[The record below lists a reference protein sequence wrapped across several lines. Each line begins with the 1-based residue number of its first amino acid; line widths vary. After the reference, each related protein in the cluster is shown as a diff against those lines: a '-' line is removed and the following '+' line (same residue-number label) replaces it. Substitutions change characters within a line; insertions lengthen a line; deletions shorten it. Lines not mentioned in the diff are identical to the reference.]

1 MMWSNEIHLKLK
13 NVVEIRHQEL
23 PERRSGSS
31 SSSDSS
37 LEEAAAAPQ
46 GSIGGFLKDG
56 SLGWIA
62 RGSMFSVF
70 STQSG
75 SKLMSHNFEQDSKT
89 RNCII
94 CSAEEMP
101 LEETNCCVVAVAI
114 QLDNDTGIVVVLTV
128 QGSRLLGRIDI
139 NEKVSCLRPVSRL
152 SYNRGRLA
160 EFSGCLAVGT
170 ASGKV
175 LLVDACLKFDENP
188 IFGRRL
194 VMNKLDRNQCHIE
207 FSSTDAEQI
216 TASHALIRTRD
227 VYFGLQLDS
236 LEEEAY
242 SPVTSLLDLPALMA
256 VAVGYAD
263 GRMVIYDLLE
273 LRVIHVAHPPV
284 EDSPVISMNMI
295 EPTNDPKACVYI
307 WAFHAGEDG
316 SFAVLHTLMYEEK
329 FVEPHGHV
337 YEGFISCGPRLTI
350 PSNDQ
355 GSFPLSVQSIMKTV
369 SQEEEVL
376 TLSVLSWIGSDKAT
390 NIVVF
395 DLNQWYKAEMPHTC
409 NWRQDLNHTVVF
421 SVKDFSVNVCLVA
434 DSLVPFNSIQR
445 PEEHFYPNSLSFD
458 MITLTNDNC
467 ARYHWTGLQ
476 NKIIEYFERSGSACI
491 MDPGKIYTVMLRAA
505 LMPQFPDFNYST
517 EAPLDVQ
524 REYLLSVALEY
535 NCYSL
540 LQECAL
546 SWADGSHLGQ
556 TPEEGVALST
566 LTDWIWSRAKAL
578 KELSNNMCVP
588 LFDLSGRRIDCGT
601 QKTLL
606 HCSRQLRQLSKLYD
620 VIFTQ
625 CKQYIPEK
633 VFKALKAQGNSIQ
646 LAADYQEVVQW
657 LLNVGLL
664 PEGNIDGVNL
674 SDEFLLVPFPYQA
687 IRSYYASQRTMLH
700 DKQQADSKDPTSVED
715 LSCKYL
721 FIDNFIEREFPN
733 EALRKMWIEN
743 NSTGVYPP
751 NSMQNLLRALLVPNV
766 SAEVKYVLLCY
777 TFMDM
782 TAVLGE
788 GRYSGIVQNLIKF
801 PAVFKLSSA
810 LIKRTQAFWFLDHG
824 HIDGAIEELLSP
836 MSQSEQFPH
845 WQREFLISALLRYDA
860 PHLALRALRVPGMPI
875 NPFLELRTLLEN
887 NLISEAFKLQ
897 RSKHDKKL
905 LKCFFEGTL
914 RSSKYEVLLDLAMS
928 EEETR
933 ILREYLTST
942 HQPMADNV
950 HFIHLLQKLDF
961 VEAVHM
967 VDRLGRKRT
976 TEYNLEAPKEALT
989 LYHAA
994 LEPTTQHLSYLAYA
1008 EQKDL
1013 RPTKA
1018 PFAEPLSSRLIQSRA
1033 DFRNRIYHKSILAI
1047 KEAAAPL
1054 DHPQPFLEK
1063 PGLGMFQF
1071 HAQTKSSKVCYPIKL
1086 VSKVSKRK
1094 LDEDNM
1100 HEAKEKVVP
1109 AVFLDYEKPSKRRK
1123 VETENPYNMSF
1134 VAPKSVLTEFRP
1146 MKPWFKFS
1154 SHNSERSSS
1163 KSFSRSPS
1171 AQLTTPVV
1179 KKMSSYNPPSPESV
1193 SSYTP
1198 HGILKSTA
1206 SVQSFFNRKSVSPT
1220 PTGTPP
1226 TIHRISDAEEKILR
1240 FDLPESPQV
1249 ENLEPSFAASSQLLN
1264 ESMVS
1269 NDEFFSP
1276 EVSVAT
1282 LDDETC
1288 MDIKNSLS
1296 AGPKR
1301 RRSIHSRS
1309 RSITPVENNIAI
1321 IIEDPDD
1328 DSSSKQPDSQDMD
1341 ESMESAEMGPDDPET
1356 PPLPTV
1362 MLHHGSHAGKSL
1374 ERMVLEANARRALV
1388 AEMAVGEIMEDTES
1402 ELEIQVE
1409 EKLEV
1414 RVEVSLPE
1422 SEGESVEEP
1431 RDEPVLAESVS
1442 GEQFVEKCAS
1452 EAAQDVPSEEAS
1464 APERV
1469 PEPGSEQAV
1478 VVLDEDEEE
1487 DDVQE
1492 VLPEQDVSD
1501 DYNDES
1507 HGEEEELDLVVEEAS
1522 AEEDIEMESDV
1533 EEIHEDDVDNSEAS
1547 EDSSA
1552 VEEVINISS
1561 GSESAGNIS
1570 SGSESDD
1577 ESSSSSTSDDKGDDE
1592 EKQAVGGERTV
1603 GATEPAGPSTEE
1615 PAENRQLSDFYSDIV
1630 PEFLMDQGNVED
1642 KAKNEE
1648 SSDVQVSTTTSST
1661 SHTDS
1666 ESRVREQQSQGEV
1679 SVANSEDDDGS
1690 NSNKGHQAEDLSVQQ
1705 EAVEQA
1711 EVREQTPEPSTSRA
1725 RDLSVP
1731 AGNER
1736 QDQPAVVSDNKIVSP
1751 SREESF
1757 KHANEDK
1764 FLGPPKNAHEVEV
1777 PAMNL
1782 SVKPDVAHEA
1792 NRKNSKSDE
1801 SDDSAAL
1808 NLSTG
1813 QSVER
1818 LQPDEEV
1825 SESDTADV
1833 DESIS
1838 VEERTNSSPQ
1848 QRAENADVEDP
1859 LEGPSSRII
1868 APKSSTG
1875 LGEQEQPLEAPNAE
1889 ATHDVQN
1896 VESKEDS
1903 EAIQDTVP
1911 KETATSPSKE
1921 VSTPAKRA
1929 RKASTGSVDV
1939 STPRSTI
1946 KTRRMSA
1953 AEHLEDTPT
1962 KRTTRASSLAPEGK
1976 SPETP
1981 LSKSRKHSSM
1991 TNVATPELTT
2001 LTPRRSTRASSLARE
2016 LLTSTPARRTRRT
2029 TETSTESKHLSPEE
2043 ANDSIVD
2050 DSKSEVSNVST
2061 GSRRN
2066 TRRSTAAR
2074 KLPLQPTISEEST
2087 DMPSPKASKSSSG
2100 KVEEESFAEYSTNR
2114 RLTRHQSA
2122 IIEKSL
2128 DMVRKLNASSED
2140 ATHSVSY
2147 DEADSEPES
2156 VVSNASTVSKR
2167 STRSKASQQSKGGK
2181 STASGRGKAKP
2192 TTSAS
2197 GRSTRSSAASKRDNS
2212 DADSVDTD
2220 IAESPAK
2227 KSKLETIAEEDDE
2240 PAMKGRRRGKPKK
2253 V

>member
-1 MMWSNEIHLKLK
+1 MWSSEIHLTLK
-13 NVVEIRHQEL
+13 NVMEIQHSELSERHTNIRDSSQDEAEEL
-23 PERRSGSS
+23 PRRT
-31 SSSDSS
+31 
-37 LEEAAAAPQ
+37 
-46 GSIGGFLKDG
+46 IGGFLKEG
-56 SLGWIA
+56 SLGWVA
-62 RGSMFSVF
+62 
-70 STQSG
+70 SG
-75 SKLMSHNFEQDSKT
+75 SLFTVLSTKTGAKLMSHSFDQDSKT
-89 RNCII
+89 RNSVI
-94 CSAEEMP
+94 CSVQEMP
-101 LEETNCCVVAVAI
+101 LEETNCCIVAVGI
-114 QLDNDTGIVVVLTV
+114 QLEDDTGIVVVLAV
-128 QGSRLLGRIDI
+128 QGSRILGRIDV
-139 NEKVSCLRPVSRL
+139 NEKLACLQSISRQ
-152 SYNRGRLA
+152 SYSRGRIA
-160 EFSGCLAVGT
+160 KFSGCLVVGT

-175 LLVDACLKFDENP
+175 LLIDACLKFEDNS

-194 VMNKLDRNQCHIE
+194 MMNKLEKNQCHVE
-207 FSSTDAEQI
+207 FSSTDPEQI
-216 TASHALIRTRD
+216 AASHELVKKRNI
-227 VYFGLQLDS
+227 YFGLQLDP
-236 LEEEAY
+236 LEEEG
-242 SPVTSLLDLPALMA
+242 SPIISILDLPALMA
-256 VAVGYAD
+256 MAVGYAD
-263 GRMVIYDLLE
+263 GRMVIYDLQE
-273 LRVIHVAHPPV
+273 LCVIYVAQPPV
-284 EDSPVISMNMI
+284 EDSPVISMNLV

-307 WAFHAGEDG
+307 WAFHAGEEG
-316 SFAVLHTLMYEEK
+316 AFAIMHTLMYEEK
-329 FVEPHGHV
+329 YVEPQGHV

-350 PSNDQ
+350 SSEDP

-376 TLSVLSWIGSDKAT
+376 TLCVLSWIGSNNAT
-390 NIVVF
+390 NIIVF
-395 DLNQWYKAEMPHTC
+395 DLNQWYKAEMPHIC
-409 NWRQDLNHTVVF
+409 DYRRDLNHTVVF
-421 SVKDFSVNVCLVA
+421 SVKDYSVNVCLVT

-458 MITLTNDNC
+458 IMTLSNDNC
-467 ARYHWTGLQ
+467 AKYHWAGLQ
-476 NKIIEYFERSGSACI
+476 NKIIEYFEKSGSACV

-505 LMPQFPDFNYST
+505 LMPQFAEYNYCSET
-517 EAPLDVQ
+517 PLDMQ

-540 LQECAL
+540 LHECAL

-556 TPEEGVALST
+556 EPEEGVSLST
-566 LTDWIWSRAKAL
+566 LTNWIWSRAKAL
-578 KELSNNMCVP
+578 KDLSNNMCVP

-606 HCSRQLRQLSKLYD
+606 LCSRQLRQLSKLYD
-620 VIFTQ
+620 LIFTQ

-633 VFKALKAQGNSIQ
+633 VFRSLKSQANSVQ
-646 LAADYQEVVQW
+646 LAADYQDVVQW

-687 IRSYYASQRTMLH
+687 IRSYYASQRTMLNEKPAEGKH
-700 DKQQADSKDPTSVED
+700 PASVED
-715 LSCKYL
+715 ISCKYL

-733 EALRKMWIEN
+733 EALRRMWIEH

-751 NSMQNLLRALLVPNV
+751 NSMQNLLRAVLVPNV
-766 SAEVKYVLLCY
+766 RTDVKYVLLCY

-801 PAVFKLSSA
+801 PTVFKLSSA

-845 WQREFLISALLRYDA
+845 WQREFLISALLRYDS

-875 NPFLELRTLLEN
+875 SSFLELRTLLEN

-914 RSSKYEVLLDLAMS
+914 RSLKYEVLLDLAMS
-928 EEETR
+928 DEEIRT
-933 ILREYLTST
+933 LREYLTST
-942 HQPMADNV
+942 RQPMADNV

-967 VDRLGRKRT
+967 VDRLGRKRS

-1013 RPTKA
+1013 RPMKA
-1018 PFAEPLSSRLIQSRA
+1018 PSAEPLSSRLIRSRA
-1033 DFRNRIYHKSILAI
+1033 DFRNQVYHKSIVAI

-1054 DHPQPFLEK
+1054 EHTQPFLEK

-1071 HAQTKSSKVCYPIKL
+1071 HAQTKSSNVCYPIRL
-1086 VSKVSKRK
+1086 DVKVSKRK
-1094 LDEDNM
+1094 LDEDNIPGK
-1100 HEAKEKVVP
+1100 KERAAEIFV
-1109 AVFLDYEKPSKRRK
+1109 DYEKPTKRRK
-1123 VETENPYNMSF
+1123 MESDNQYNTSF

-1154 SHNSERSSS
+1154 SGNSENSST

-1171 AQLTTPVV
+1171 AHLTTPIVQ
-1179 KKMSSYNPPSPESV
+1179 KMSTYNPPSPESV

-1220 PTGTPP
+1220 PISLPST
-1226 TIHRISDAEEKILR
+1226 HRISDAEEKILR

-1249 ENLEPSFAASSQLLN
+1249 EKAEPSFTASPQLQN
-1264 ESMVS
+1264 DSMVS

-1288 MDIKNSLS
+1288 LDIKNSLS
-1296 AGPKR
+1296 AGPKG

-1309 RSITPVENNIAI
+1309 RSVTPVENNIAI
-1321 IIEDPDD
+1321 IIEDVDD
-1328 DSSSKQPDSQDMD
+1328 DSSSKQADSQLD
-1341 ESMESAEMGPDDPET
+1341 ESMESAEMGPDELPIAPS
-1356 PPLPTV
+1356 PPILHTV
-1362 MLHHGSHAGKSL
+1362 SMAGKSL

-1388 AEMAVGEIMEDTES
+1388 AELEAGATEVAETAAEMVVEMETDSQEP
-1402 ELEIQVE
+1402 EDKE
-1409 EKLEV
+1409 
-1414 RVEVSLPE
+1414 EVS
-1422 SEGESVEEP
+1422 
-1431 RDEPVLAESVS
+1431 RDEPVLNESIS
-1442 GEQFVEKCAS
+1442 RRDPGEETCIVKSAVNVEAV
-1452 EAAQDVPSEEAS
+1452 ENF
-1464 APERV
+1464 APET
-1469 PEPGSEQAV
+1469 EQGVVIPVLDSKPAV
-1478 VVLDEDEEE
+1478 ILDEDDD

-1492 VLPEQDVSD
+1492 VIAEQDEQ
-1501 DYNDES
+1501 NES
-1507 HGEEEELDLVVEEAS
+1507 SEELQDEEEDEIDLIVEEAS
-1522 AEEDIEMESDV
+1522 AEEDVEMESDV
-1533 EEIHEDDVDNSEAS
+1533 DEIQEDDDVSSSEES
-1547 EDSSA
+1547 DSSG

-1561 GSESAGNIS
+1561 GSESDDNRNANIDTDGES
-1570 SGSESDD
+1570 SSP
-1577 ESSSSSTSDDKGDDE
+1577 SSSSSSDGKGDDIAE
-1592 EKQAVGGERTV
+1592 QQAASDDHGVV
-1603 GATEPAGPSTEE
+1603 VEPAYPDLQSS
-1615 PAENRQLSDFYSDIV
+1615 ADNRQVADFYSDTV
-1630 PEFLMDQGNVED
+1630 PEHLMDQGVV
-1642 KAKNEE
+1642 KNED

-1666 ESRVREQQSQGEV
+1666 EPKAQEQPPQGEA
-1679 SVANSEDDDGS
+1679 SVQNSDDEEND
-1690 NSNKGHQAEDLSVQQ
+1690 SNKGHQAEDLSVQQ
-1705 EAVEQA
+1705 EAVEEV
-1711 EVREQTPEPSTSRA
+1711 EVREPAPESSTGRA

-1736 QDQPAVVSDNKIVSP
+1736 QDQSATGADIKLVSP
-1751 SREESF
+1751 NRDEPLRHT
-1757 KHANEDK
+1757 KEDK

-1818 LQPDEEV
+1818 LHPDEEI
-1825 SESDTADV
+1825 SES
-1833 DESIS
+1833 EG
-1838 VEERTNSSPQ
+1838 
-1848 QRAENADVEDP
+1848 ADVEEP
-1859 LEGPSSRII
+1859 II
-1868 APKSSTG
+1868 R
-1875 LGEQEQPLEAPNAE
+1875 EAPIGSQSLHLA
-1889 ATHDVQN
+1889 AN
-1896 VESKEDS
+1896 VEDPMEGTSSSMMPTKSGKERSVPDNAL
-1903 EAIQDTVP
+1903 EPPTTNETHNVP
-1911 KETATSPSKE
+1911 KETIKTEIDADVSPAVADSISKQLNE
-1921 VSTPAKRA
+1921 PTNTEISTPVKKSR
-1929 RKASTGSVDV
+1929 RISTGNAEI

-1953 AEHLEDTPT
+1953 AEQLEDTPT
-1962 KRTTRASSLAPEGK
+1962 KRITRASSLAPEGR

-1981 LSKSRKHSSM
+1981 LAKSKKHSSM
-1991 TNVATPELTT
+1991 ANIATPDMA
-2001 LTPRRSTRASSLARE
+2001 LTPRRATRASSLVKE
-2016 LLTSTPARRTRRT
+2016 LLTSTPSRRTRRT
-2029 TETSTESKHLSPEE
+2029 SETDSTESKNVSPDV

-2050 DSKSEVSNVST
+2050 DNRSEISNAST
-2061 GSRRN
+2061 GSRRS
-2066 TRRSTAAR
+2066 TRRSITAR
-2074 KLPLQPTISEEST
+2074 KLPLALQPTISEEAT
-2087 DMPSPKASKSSSG
+2087 DIASPKPSKSSSN
-2100 KVEEESFAEYSTNR
+2100 KVDEESFAEYSTNR

-2128 DMVRKLNASSED
+2128 DMVRKLNTSAED
-2140 ATHSVSY
+2140 AGYSMSQE
-2147 DEADSEPES
+2147 EADSESES
-2156 VVSNASTVSKR
+2156 VVSNASHASKR
-2167 STRSKASQQSKGGK
+2167 SSRSKISHQSKGK
-2181 STASGRGKAKP
+2181 STTSDRGKAKP
-2192 TTSAS
+2192 TAS
-2197 GRSTRSSAASKRDNS
+2197 GRSTRSSGSKRETS

-2220 IAESPAK
+2220 VADSPAK
-2227 KSKLETIAEEDDE
+2227 KSKLEPIAEEDDE
-2240 PAMKGRRRGKPKK
+2240 SHTKGRRRGRPRK

>member
-1 MMWSNEIHLKLK
+1 MWSNELHLALK
-13 NVVEIRHQEL
+13 NVVEIQHQEL
-23 PERRSGSS
+23 PERRGN

-37 LEEAAAAPQ
+37 LEEAANAPQ
-46 GSIGGFLKDG
+46 GSIGGFLKEG

-62 RGSMFSVF
+62 RGSMFTVF
-70 STQSG
+70 STKSG
-75 SKLMSHNFEQDSKT
+75 AKLLSHNFDQDSKT
-89 RNCII
+89 RNCVI

-101 LEETNCCVVAVAI
+101 LEETNCCVVAVAV
-114 QLDNDTGIVVVLTV
+114 QLENDTGIVVVLVV

-139 NEKVSCLRPVSRL
+139 NEKLSCLRPVSRL
-152 SYNRGRLA
+152 SYSRGRLA

-175 LLVDACLKFDENP
+175 LLIDACLKFEDNP
-188 IFGRRL
+188 VFGRRL
-194 VMNKLDRNQCHIE
+194 VMNKLERNQCHIE
-207 FSSTDAEQI
+207 FSSTDTEQI
-216 TASHALIRTRD
+216 TASHALIKTRD
-227 VYFGLQLDS
+227 VYFGLQLDT
-236 LEEEAY
+236 LEEED
-242 SPVTSLLDLPALMA
+242 SPVISLLDLPALMA
-256 VAVGYAD
+256 IAVGYAD

-273 LRVIHVAHPPV
+273 LTVIHVAHPPV
-284 EDSPVISMNMI
+284 EDSPVISMNLI

-316 SFAVLHTLMYEEK
+316 AFAIMHTLMYEEK
-329 FVEPHGHV
+329 YVEPHGHV

-350 PSNDQ
+350 PSNDPR
-355 GSFPLSVQSIMKTV
+355 SFPLSVQSIMKTV

-376 TLSVLSWIGSDKAT
+376 TLSVLSWVGSDKAT

-409 NWRQDLNHTVVF
+409 DWRQDLNHTVVF
-421 SVKDFSVNVCLVA
+421 SVKDFSVNVCLVT

-445 PEEHFYPNSLSFD
+445 PEEHFYPNALSFD
-458 MITLTNDNC
+458 IITLTNDNC

-476 NKIIEYFERSGSACI
+476 NKIIEHFEKSGSACI
-491 MDPGKIYTVMLRAA
+491 MDPGKIYTIMLRAA
-505 LMPQFPDFNYST
+505 LMPQFVDFNYGT

-556 TPEEGVALST
+556 APEEGVALST

-578 KELSNNMCVP
+578 KELSNSMCVP

-633 VFKALKAQGNSIQ
+633 VFKSLKAQGNSIQ

-687 IRSYYASQRTMLH
+687 IRSYYASQRTMLN
-700 DKQQADSKDPTSVED
+700 DKQADSKQSASVED

-721 FIDNFIEREFPN
+721 FIDNFIEREFPDD
-733 EALRKMWIEN
+733 ALKKMWIEN

-751 NSMQNLLRALLVPNV
+751 NSMQNLLRTLLVPNV
-766 SAEVKYVLLCY
+766 NTEMKYVLLCY

-788 GRYSGIVQNLIKF
+788 GRYAGIVQNLIKF
-801 PAVFKLSSA
+801 PSVFKLSSA

-860 PHLALRALRVPGMPI
+860 SHLALRALRVPGMPI
-875 NPFLELRTLLEN
+875 SPFLELRTLLEN

-914 RSSKYEVLLDLAMS
+914 RSSNYEVLLDLAMS

-1018 PFAEPLSSRLIQSRA
+1018 PYAEPLSSRLIRSRA

-1071 HAQTKSSKVCYPIKL
+1071 HAQTKSSKVCYPVKL
-1086 VSKVSKRK
+1086 VSKVPKRK
-1094 LDEDNM
+1094 LDED
-1100 HEAKEKVVP
+1100 HIFESKQKSA
-1109 AVFLDYEKPSKRRK
+1109 ALFLDYEKPSKRRK
-1123 VETENPYNMSF
+1123 IETENTYSTSF

-1154 SHNSERSSS
+1154 SHGTDRSSS

-1179 KKMSSYNPPSPESV
+1179 KKMSAYNPPSPESV

-1220 PTGTPP
+1220 PISTPP
-1226 TIHRISDAEEKILR
+1226 THRVSDAEEKILR

-1249 ENLEPSFAASSQLLN
+1249 EKTEPSFALSSQLQN
-1264 ESMVS
+1264 ESLVS

-1288 MDIKNSLS
+1288 LDIKKSLS
-1296 AGPKR
+1296 AGPKS

-1309 RSITPVENNIAI
+1309 RSVTPVENNIAI
-1321 IIEDPDD
+1321 IIEDVDD
-1328 DSSSKQPDSQDMD
+1328 DSSSKQADSQLD
-1341 ESMESAEMGPDDPET
+1341 ESMESAEMGPDEPQT
-1356 PPLPTV
+1356 PTLPV
-1362 MLHHGSHAGKSL
+1362 LHYGSNAGKSL
-1374 ERMVLEANARRALV
+1374 ERMVLEANARKALV
-1388 AEMAVGEIMEDTES
+1388 AEMAVEATVTEAEM
-1402 ELEIQVE
+1402 ELEVQV
-1409 EKLEV
+1409 
-1414 RVEVSLPE
+1414 VEAKPDNT
-1422 SEGESVEEP
+1422 VEQP
-1431 RDEPVLAESVS
+1431 RNEPVLPEATGDADLKEMCVEIVEQDGANEESFAS
-1442 GEQFVEKCAS
+1442 AAS
-1452 EAAQDVPSEEAS
+1452 ESEVVPQSEPIE
-1464 APERV
+1464 
-1469 PEPGSEQAV
+1469 EPV
-1478 VVLDEDEEE
+1478 VVLDEE
-1487 DDVQE
+1487 DDDDEVQE
-1492 VLPEQDVSD
+1492 VKDVPDESD
-1501 DYNDES
+1501 EES
-1507 HGEEEELDLVVEEAS
+1507 HGEEEDLELVVEEAS
-1522 AEEDIEMESDV
+1522 ADEDIEMESDV
-1533 EEIHEDDVDNSEAS
+1533 EEVNEDDVDNSEAS
-1547 EDSSA
+1547 DSSA

-1561 GSESAGNIS
+1561 GSENADNT

-1577 ESSSSSTSDDKGDDE
+1577 ESSSSSSSNDKGDDAA
-1592 EKQAVGGERTV
+1592 KQAS
-1603 GATEPAGPSTEE
+1603 AEPTCPSDQS
-1615 PAENRQLSDFYSDIV
+1615 PAENRQLADFYSDTV
-1630 PEFLMDQGNVED
+1630 PQFLMDPGNVEQETN
-1642 KAKNEE
+1642 NEA

-1661 SHTDS
+1661 SQTDT
-1666 ESRVREQQSQGEV
+1666 EGRVREQPPQGEA
-1679 SVANSEDDDGS
+1679 SVRNSDDDENDS
-1690 NSNKGHQAEDLSVQQ
+1690 SKAHHAEDLSVQQ
-1705 EAVEQA
+1705 EAAEQV

-1731 AGNER
+1731 VANER
-1736 QDQPAVVSDNKIVSP
+1736 QDQPAAGAEIKLVSP
-1751 SREESF
+1751 NREESF
-1757 KHANEDK
+1757 KHTNEDK
-1764 FLGPPKNAHEVEV
+1764 FLGPPKKAHEVEV
-1777 PAMNL
+1777 PAINL

-1825 SESDTADV
+1825 SESDTGDV
-1833 DESIS
+1833 EEAVS
-1838 VEERTNSSPQ
+1838 VEEQASSTPQ
-1848 QRAENADVEDP
+1848 QPVANVEDP
-1859 LEGPSSRII
+1859 VEGTSSGTIVVKPS
-1868 APKSSTG
+1868 KVH
-1875 LGEQEQPLEAPNAE
+1875 GEQNEPQETFNLEEIKNVNKVDTKQNAE
-1889 ATHDVQN
+1889 ASPTVQEISN
-1896 VESKEDS
+1896 E
-1903 EAIQDTVP
+1903 
-1911 KETATSPSKE
+1911 PSKPSGNE
-1921 VSTPAKRA
+1921 VSTPVKRT
-1929 RKASTGSVDV
+1929 RRLSTNSADV

-1953 AEHLEDTPT
+1953 AEQLEDTPS
-1962 KRTTRASSLAPEGK
+1962 KRITRASSAAPEDR

-1981 LSKSRKHSSM
+1981 LAKSKKHASM
-1991 TNVATPELTT
+1991 SNIATPEAT

-2029 TETSTESKHLSPEE
+2029 SETSTESKPLSPEE

-2050 DSKSEVSNVST
+2050 DNKSEISNASA

-2066 TRRSTAAR
+2066 TRRSMAAR

-2087 DMPSPKASKSSSG
+2087 ETASPKASKSTSG
-2100 KVEEESFAEYSTNR
+2100 KIEEESFAEYSTNR

-2122 IIEKSL
+2122 VIEKSL
-2128 DMVRKLNASSED
+2128 DMVRKLNTSAEE
-2140 ATHSVSY
+2140 ATHSVSHE
-2147 DEADSEPES
+2147 EADSESES
-2156 VVSNASTVSKR
+2156 VVSNASNVSKR
-2167 STRSKASQQSKGGK
+2167 STRSKASQQSKGK
-2181 STASGRGKAKP
+2181 ATTSGRSKAK
-2192 TTSAS
+2192 TTASAS
-2197 GRSTRSSAASKRDNS
+2197 GRSTRSSASKRDNS

-2220 IAESPAK
+2220 VAESPAK
-2227 KSKLETIAEEDDE
+2227 KSKLEPIAEEDDE
-2240 PAMKGRRRGKPKK
+2240 SVPKGRRRGKPKK